1 MATKVSERTINT
13 SVRIATGVNYRYTIC
28 SLVFFATTIN
38 YLDRAVISLLKPILS
53 QEYNW
58 TEVTYANIVVAFQ
71 VCYAIGLL
79 VSGKLIDKLGT
90 RIGYAWATGLWSI
103 AAIAHAAVT
112 RTAGFFIVRGALG
125 ITEAGNF
132 PSAIKTIAEWFPK
145 KERAFATG
153 IFNSG
158 TNIGAIIAPLTVPFI
173 VVALG
178 WRWAFI
184 LTGLLGFI
192 WLILWVFL
200 YEIPSK
206 HKNISAEEYA
216 YINSD
221 DSELEKDLMAP
232 KLTWIQLLGF
242 RQTWAFASGKF
253 LTDPVWWFY
262 LFWLPDFL
270 VKQFGLRNTALA
282 LPIALAYTMATAG
295 SVFGGWLPMYFIRQ
309 GWSVFRARKT
319 AMLIYA
325 CAATPVLFTQYFGG
339 YSMWLAVTTIGLA
352 MASHQAWSANMYTTV
367 SDSFSKSETGS
378 VTGIGSM
385 FGALG
390 GILIAIIAGQLFD
403 YFKAAQ
409 HIETGYF
416 ILFSVCSLA
425 YITAWIVIQIL
436 NPVKKSIDF

>member
-1 MATKVSERTINT
+1 MATKVIERTINT
-13 SVRIATGVNYRYTIC
+13 SVSTATGVNYRWTIC

-58 TEVTYANIVVAFQ
+58 TEITYANIVVAFQ
-71 VCYAIGLL
+71 ICYAIGLL
-79 VSGKLIDKLGT
+79 SSGKLIDKLGT
-90 RIGYAWATGLWSI
+90 RIGYAWATGLWSL

-125 ITEAGNF
+125 LTEAGNF

-173 VVALG
+173 VVAWG

-192 WLILWVFL
+192 WLLLWFML
-200 YEIPSK
+200 YEVPSR
-206 HKNISAEEYA
+206 HKKISSEEYA

-221 DSELEKDLMAP
+221 ELQLDESQDSP
-232 KLTWIQLLGF
+232 KLTWLQLLGF

-270 VKQFGLRNTALA
+270 VKQYGLKNTALA

-325 CAATPVLFTQYFGG
+325 CAATPVLFTQYLGG

-352 MASHQAWSANMYTTV
+352 MAAHQAWSANMYTTV
-367 SDSFSKSETGS
+367 SDSFKKSETGS

-385 FGALG
+385 FGAIG
-390 GILIAIIAGQLFD
+390 GILIAISAGHLFD
-403 YFKAAQ
+403 YFKAAH

-416 ILFSVCSLA
+416 IMFSVCSLA

-436 NPVKKSIDF
+436 NPVKKTIDF